1 MMVDMKRKQ
10 ADSQH
15 LQLRRPTPHTPPHTS
30 AHTHA
35 AHTHHTHEDA
45 ASVSVLEGEA
55 HGVRV
60 GWGVG
65 LGAPRSS
72 EQEKV
77 VRLEKARER
86 YAEEWKQ
93 RVIQS
98 RKDVQER
105 EKMTPGEWLEIC
117 ARLAKKNLGL
127 Q

>member
-15 LQLRRPTPHTPPHTS
+15 LELCRPTPHTPPHTS

-45 ASVSVLEGEA
+45 ASVSVSEGEA